1 MSTYCERCMRIKFLT
16 AAFYALMT
24 IVPAVMAEV
33 RDIDNDGLRNLKA
46 KGTPMIDVRT
56 PQEWFNTGI
65 IPNSMLL
72 TFFDEQGN
80 YDIERWLHDLG
91 DHIDYM
97 QPFVLICDVGVR
109 TEAISRVLSNQ
120 LKLPVVYNL
129 KDGIQSWIQKG
140 FETVPPPYLMRIP
153 DRKEEKTNDH

>member
-1 MSTYCERCMRIKFLT
+1 
-16 AAFYALMT
+16 
-24 IVPAVMAEV
+24 
-33 RDIDNDGLRNLKA
+33 
-46 KGTPMIDVRT
+46 MIDVRT

-65 IPNSMLL
+65 IPGSMLL
-72 TFFDEQGN
+72 TFFDELGN

-120 LKLPVVYNL
+120 LKFPVVYNL

-153 DRKEEKTNDH
+153 DRKEEKTNDY

>member
-1 MSTYCERCMRIKFLT
+1 MPSKLRAAAICVLMSTLKPLW
-16 AAFYALMT
+16 
-24 IVPAVMAEV
+24 AEV
-33 RDIDNDGLRNLKA
+33 RNIDNNGLRALQA

-65 IPNSMLL
+65 IPGSMLL

-80 YDIERWLHDLG
+80 YDIERWLNVLG

-120 LKLPVVYNL
+120 LKIPVVYNL
-129 KDGIQSWIQKG
+129 KDGIQTWIQDG
-140 FETVPPPYLMRIP
+140 LETISPPYLMRIP
-153 DRKEEKTNDH
+153 DQKEEKTQ